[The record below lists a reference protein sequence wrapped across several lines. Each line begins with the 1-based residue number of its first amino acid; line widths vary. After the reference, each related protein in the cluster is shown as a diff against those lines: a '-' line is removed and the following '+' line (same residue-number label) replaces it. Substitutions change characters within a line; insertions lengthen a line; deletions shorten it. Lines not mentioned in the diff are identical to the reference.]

1 MYLVIVLNILDNK
14 SVPCDYKLQLS
25 NNYIAMVKSDTP
37 IFLKITS
44 QEDIKLKEWIIEQAK
59 ADHRPVSNW
68 IIVQLHRL
76 KAASE
81 KNQQRGDV

>member
-1 MYLVIVLNILDNK
+1 
-14 SVPCDYKLQLS
+14 
-25 NNYIAMVKSDTP
+25 MVKSDTP

-44 QEDIKLKEWIIEQAK
+44 QEDIELKKWIIEQAK

-76 KAASE
+76 RAAAE
-81 KNQQRGDV
+81 KDLQRGDT